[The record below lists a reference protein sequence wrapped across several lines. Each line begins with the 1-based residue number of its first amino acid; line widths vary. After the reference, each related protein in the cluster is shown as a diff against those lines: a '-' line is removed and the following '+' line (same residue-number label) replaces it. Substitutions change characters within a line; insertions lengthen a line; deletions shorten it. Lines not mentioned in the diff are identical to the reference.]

1 MRSFFDTA
9 APADANS
16 GQDVDLSATTRRISG
31 VSSAHFL
38 KLVEDRGTTGFW
50 TCDLITGQCTG
61 SPGLLRVMGI
71 EGPHLFGILDLVEQL
86 HPEDRARCE
95 DLWPLIRSGVPVSR
109 QFRIIRGDRTV
120 RWVEF
125 RSEVILDAQQCPV
138 RAVGLLQ
145 DVSQEHEYRQ
155 TLDESLGRYRALV
168 GAVAAMEWRASANGE
183 PVFSHGWAELTGQR
197 EADVLSGNWVSAIH
211 PDDRPL
217 VIAAWQKAVA
227 DLTPYLADH
236 RILKVD
242 GEYEWFQARAVPILH
257 KSGRPH
263 EWLGM
268 IIRYSEFS
276 AAGKAQPSVDA
287 ALTPA
292 QIRAGRAMLQWTLED
307 LSRQSGV
314 SISSI
319 RRIEGEAERSTRP
332 TSLAALRQA
341 FEVQGLIF
349 GEQDSVSLRRT
360 DVNRS

>member
-1 MRSFFDTA
+1 MRSFLDTA
-9 APADANS
+9 APADAGS
-16 GQDVDLSATTRRISG
+16 GQDGDLSATTRRISG

-38 KLVEDRGTTGFW
+38 RLVEERGTTGFW
-50 TCDLITGQCTG
+50 TCDLVTGQCTG

-71 EGPHLFGILDLVEQL
+71 EGPHLFRILDLVEQV

-145 DVSQEHEYRQ
+145 DVSQEHENRQ
-155 TLDESLGRYRALV
+155 TLDQSLGRYRALI
-168 GAVAAMEWRASANGE
+168 GAVAAMEWRATADGE
-183 PVFSHGWAELTGQR
+183 PVFSQGWTALTGQR
-197 EADVLSGNWVSAIH
+197 ESDVLSGNWVNAIH
-211 PDDRPL
+211 PDDRPA
-217 VIAAWQKAVA
+217 VVAAWQKAVST
-227 DLTPYLADH
+227 LTPYVADH

-268 IIRYSEFS
+268 IIRHREFS
-276 AAGKAQPSVDA
+276 TAGPGQACADT

-307 LSRQSGV
+307 LSRESGV

-332 TSLAALRQA
+332 TSLAAIRQA
-341 FEVQGLIF
+341 FELQGVIF
-349 GEQDSVSLRRT
+349 GESDGVSLRRP
-360 DVNRS
+360 DVDRT